1 MDLFAFPPLAATLD
15 AAYALL
21 MGLADL
27 LHPVAGATSAALAV
41 VVLTLAVRTILIP
54 TGIAQARAEQTRA
67 RLAPRLQALQ
77 RRYKNDRER
86 MSRETMKLYADEK
99 ASPFAGCGPVLV
111 QAPIVGVVYALFLY
125 PVIAGHPNALL
136 TQQLFGVPLGTS
148 LAGSILGGT
157 VTAPAALVFGVV
169 LVLMLVVAEV
179 TRRLFRPAVTA
190 SEGVPGSVA
199 IARMA
204 GFLQF
209 GTAVVALFVPLAA
222 ALYLLVTVAWTLVQR
237 LVLRRRFPIEP
248 GGQGDAVRR

>member
-1 MDLFAFPPLAATLD
+1 MDLLSFPPIAAILD
-15 AAYALL
+15 AAYGLL
-21 MGLADL
+21 MALADIL
-27 LHPVAGATSAALAV
+27 QPVAGAASAALAV
-41 VVLTLAVRTILIP
+41 VVLTLSVRTILIP

-67 RLAPRLQALQ
+67 RLAPKLQALR

-99 ASPFAGCGPVLV
+99 ASPLAGCAPVLV

-136 TQQLFGVPLGTS
+136 SEELFGVPLGAS
-148 LAGSILGGT
+148 LVGSIVSGT
-157 VTAPAALVFGVV
+157 ATASAALVFGVV
-169 LVLMLVVAEV
+169 LVLILLVGEV
-179 TRRLFRPAVTA
+179 TRRLFRPEVAA
-190 SEGVPGSVA
+190 SEEVPGGEA
-199 IARMA
+199 LARMA

-209 GTAVVALFVPLAA
+209 GTAVVAIFVPLAA

-248 GGQGDAVRR
+248 GTGT